1 LPRTRAES
9 IDAILE
15 QLGCDLSA
23 RPDIELA
30 IENSFRN
37 YRDLDPLFA
46 RMRTRARD
54 DDARRLAWLITEL
67 ENALRVTDPELV
79 AYLLTP
85 PQSRIITAPV
95 PDAAERAAERS
106 AYEEAVLRPLRQM
119 RLDCERL
126 VGEAVE
132 KQPGPE
138 FDRAQR
144 HCATSA
150 YLLMQR
156 FSRRAI
162 TGWLEGPFIQTAMLL
177 YEALTGRE
185 EAPNLWRHCHWVL
198 DHPPVAIEP
207 AR

>member
-1 LPRTRAES
+1 MPPTRAES

-15 QLGCDLSA
+15 QLGCDLSV

-30 IENSFRN
+30 VENSFRN

-46 RMRTRARD
+46 RMRTRARA
-54 DDARRLAWLITEL
+54 DDARLLAQLITDL
-67 ENALRVTDPELV
+67 ENALPGTDPELV
-79 AYLLTP
+79 AYLLKP

-95 PDAAERAAERS
+95 PDAPERAAERS
-106 AYEEAVLRPLRQM
+106 AYEEAVFGPLRQM

-132 KQPGPE
+132 NQPGPE

-150 YLLMQR
+150 YLLMRR
-156 FSRRAI
+156 FSRRAV
-162 TGWLEGPFIQTAMLL
+162 TGGLEGPFVQTAMLL
-177 YEALTGRE
+177 
-185 EAPNLWRHCHWVL
+185 
-198 DHPPVAIEP
+198 
-207 AR
+207 

>member
-23 RPDIELA
+23 RPDIKLA

-54 DDARRLAWLITEL
+54 DDARRLARLITEL
-67 ENALRVTDPELV
+67 ENALQVTDPELV

-119 RLDCERL
+119 RLGCVRNPRDC
-126 VGEAVE
+126 GQDSDA
-132 KQPGPE
+132 
-138 FDRAQR
+138 
-144 HCATSA
+144 
-150 YLLMQR
+150 
-156 FSRRAI
+156 SR
-162 TGWLEGPFIQTAMLL
+162 TAF
-177 YEALTGRE
+177 R
-185 EAPNLWRHCHWVL
+185 
-198 DHPPVAIEP
+198 
-207 AR
+207 